1 MHEVGPA
8 ECQMEA
14 RAGVENYAA
23 AFGVCCAR
31 VIVRHTGKLRTASD
45 DAWDDHGPIA
55 SWCPVP
61 AWRVPASWRAISQT
75 HNTKQPF
82 AASNFLVF
90 RNGIFHAKP
99 LAGDPALASEL
110 PEPSS

>member
-1 MHEVGPA
+1 VIGVGYGPEDEVDLIHKVGPA

-14 RAGVENYAA
+14 RAGV
-23 AFGVCCAR
+23 
-31 VIVRHTGKLRTASD
+31 
-45 DAWDDHGPIA
+45 DDHGPIA

-110 PEPSS
+110 PESSS